1 MADALVR
8 AAEDKPDVVLDIA
21 TLTGAAVVAL
31 GLRTA
36 GVMGDQV
43 VRDAVKA
50 SADRA
55 GEEFW
60 TMPLPEELRPEL
72 ESLVADIANIGS
84 REGGMLSAGWFLK
97 DFIAEGLPW
106 AHLDIAGSA
115 WKSGAAKGATGRPV
129 PSLLAYLMAQTPAAT
144 KPSKGSTKPATKRR

>member
-1 MADALVR
+1 VLNTDAEGRLVMSDALVR
-8 AAEDKPDVVLDIA
+8 AAEDKPDVVIDIA

-31 GLRTA
+31 GHRTA
-36 GVMGDQV
+36 GVMGDAQ

-72 ESLVADIANIGS
+72 DSLVADIANVGS

-97 DFIAEGLPW
+97 DFVAEGLPW
-106 AHLDIAGSA
+106 AHLDIAGA
-115 WKSGAAKGATGRPV
+115 ANTEGAAYGFTPKGGTGDTVRTIV
-129 PSLLAYLMAQTPAAT
+129 TVAEGMC
-144 KPSKGSTKPATKRR
+144 